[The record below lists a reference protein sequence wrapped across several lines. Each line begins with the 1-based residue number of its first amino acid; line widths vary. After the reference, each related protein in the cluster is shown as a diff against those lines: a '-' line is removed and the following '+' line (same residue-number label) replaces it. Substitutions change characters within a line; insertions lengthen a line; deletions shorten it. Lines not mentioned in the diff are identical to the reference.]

1 MKPISELIPNAVA
14 RANIGQQVEAV
25 RVVAS
30 AERAIHELFPNE
42 TATVRAL
49 SVKNKVLTISCVS
62 AALAQEIKMRE
73 KVITERVNKELGDT
87 MIERIRYLL

>member
-1 MKPISELIPNAVA
+1 MKPISELLSNAVA
-14 RANIGQQVEAV
+14 RANIGQQVEAAH
-25 RVVAS
+25 VVAA
-30 AERAIHELFPNE
+30 AEQAIHELFPHE

-73 KVITERVNKELGDT
+73 KVITERVNRECGAVL
-87 MIERIRYLL
+87 MERIRYLL